1 MAKLTGFNRK
11 RIGHRNYKALIESP
25 PAAEDAYGQV
35 TYSSGSWT
43 TVIDGWWC
51 ELVDLGGGEILDG
64 VQTKT
69 STQKVAIGDSPAVK
83 GLVHT
88 KCRLTIDGKVYGIVA
103 VRDVSGD
110 NKTLRVELRS
120 AGE

>member
-25 PAAEDAYGQV
+25 PTALDEYGQRSY
-35 TYSSGSWT
+35 TTGSWT

-64 VQTKT
+64 VQTKE

-83 GLVHT
+83 GLIT
-88 KCRLTIDGKVYGIVA
+88 PQCRCTIGGVVYGVVA

-110 NKTLRVELRS
+110 NKSVRVELR
-120 AGE
+120 AAD

>member
-1 MAKLTGFNRK
+1 MSKLTGFNRK
-11 RIGHRNYKALIESP
+11 RIGHRNNLATIESP
-25 PAAEDAYGQV
+25 PTSLDEYGQRSY
-35 TYSSGSWT
+35 TTGSWT

-64 VQTKT
+64 VQTKE
-69 STQKVAIGDSPAVK
+69 STQKVAIGDSPAIQGTVN
-83 GLVHT
+83 T
-88 KCRLTIDGKVYGIVA
+88 QCRCTIDGTVYGIVA

-120 AGE
+120 TD

>member
-1 MAKLTGFNRK
+1 MSKLTGFNRK
-11 RIGHRNYKALIESP
+11 RIGHRNNLAVIESP
-25 PAAEDAYGQV
+25 PTSLDEYGQRS
-35 TYSSGSWT
+35 YSTGSWT

-64 VQTKT
+64 VQTKE

-83 GLVHT
+83 GLIDSQ
-88 KCRLTIDGKVYGIVA
+88 CRCTIDGVVYGITA

-110 NKTLRVELRS
+110 SKTIRVELR
-120 AGE
+120 AAE